1 MRKTR
6 LATFL
11 AACVLALCCGSGAAA
26 QLVDTPAEH
35 AVILDHET
43 GDILYSKNATKPMI
57 PASMTKM
64 MTVQVVFERLKSG
77 ELSLSDRF
85 TVSETAWKRGGWAS
99 GGSTMGLA
107 IGDQPTIEEL
117 LYGVIVLS
125 GNDACIVLAEGIS
138 GSEAAFAD
146 EMTLR
151 AREMGLDSATF
162 RNSTG
167 LHAEDHRISAL
178 DLARLAR
185 QQIME
190 FPAYYA
196 LYAETEYEWR
206 GISQPNRN
214 PLLGRMA
221 GVDGLKT
228 GHLEISGYGLTASG
242 VNDDGQRRIMVIN
255 GLDSEGARARE
266 GERLM
271 RIALNAFETRNL
283 APETTELP
291 QLDVWMGARPR
302 LRVELGE
309 PGRISAH
316 KRAFPKASTEI
327 VYNAPLEAPIA
338 KGEPV
343 AHLVIELDGQGE
355 ATRLPV
361 VAAESV
367 ERLGFVG
374 RVLEG
379 LRRKIEGA
387 PEQPDDG
394 QGGA

>member
-1 MRKTR
+1 MSKMR
-6 LATFL
+6 LMTFL
-11 AACVLALCCGSGAAA
+11 AGYVLALCWPGGAAA

-43 GDILYSKNATKPMI
+43 GDVLYAKNATAGMI

-107 IGDQPTIEEL
+107 IGDQPTVEEL

-146 EMTLR
+146 EMTRR
-151 AREMGLDSATF
+151 AREMGLESATF

-167 LHAEDHRISAL
+167 LYAEDHRISAI

-185 QQIME
+185 QQITE
-190 FPAYYA
+190 FPAYYE
-196 LYAETEYEWR
+196 LYAETDYEWR
-206 GISQPNRN
+206 DISQPNRN

-221 GVDGLKT
+221 AVDGLKT
-228 GHLEISGYGLTASG
+228 GHLEASGYGLTASG

-255 GLDSEGARARE
+255 GLESEGARARE

-271 RIALNAFETRNL
+271 RIALNAFETRTL
-283 APETTELP
+283 TPDTTDLP
-291 QLDVWMGARPR
+291 ALDVWMGARSK
-302 LRVELGE
+302 LNVTLGE
-309 PGRISAH
+309 TARVSGH
-316 KRAFPKASTEI
+316 KRAFPRARTEL
-327 VYNAPLEAPIA
+327 VYDGPLEAPIT
-338 KGEPV
+338 KGEQV
-343 AHLVIELDGQGE
+343 ARLVIQMDGQGA
-355 ATRLPV
+355 ATSVPV
-361 VAAESV
+361 LAAESV
-367 ERLGFVG
+367 ARLGFLG

-387 PEQPDDG
+387 PDQPRNGLD
-394 QGGA
+394 AA